1 MPERSLYVL
10 SPIAALDEIW
20 EIEATEQPGQ
30 EFVIRVGEFSCRAFG
45 TLNDHELDAN
55 IDGHRQTAVVVPGTE
70 AFSIVSDEG
79 TAEFSIV
86 EPDLG
91 IEEIHDDGSGFKE
104 PMKGTVVD
112 IRVEVGESVRA
123 GDTIVI
129 MEAIKMEHAIKAPV
143 DGTVT
148 DVYFAVGDLV
158 DGGSDLVGF
167 EPSPSTD

>member
-1 MPERSLYVL
+1 
-10 SPIAALDEIW
+10 
-20 EIEATEQPGQ
+20 
-30 EFVIRVGEFSCRAFG
+30 
-45 TLNDHELDAN
+45 
-55 IDGHRQTAVVVPGTE
+55 
-70 AFSIVSDEG
+70 
-79 TAEFSIV
+79 
-86 EPDLG
+86 
-91 IEEIHDDGSGFKE
+91 
-104 PMKGTVVD
+104 MKGTVVD